1 MRGRVAQ
8 SAEPKAELILA
19 GENRGVSS
27 VVAGRN
33 GGGDRVV
40 KPPHPTPLTRGRGR
54 GDKAGELERASVE
67 KTPLHP
73 GPLPTTEVVVPGR
86 GRGDE
91 AKASRPRALSTEVP
105 SALSAKVSG
114 RGDEGEARPPKLL
127 DQVRGTMRVAHYAI
141 RTEEA
146 YVDWIK
152 RFILYHNKRHPNE
165 MGVEEI
171 TEYLTHLAVVGK
183 VAASTQ
189 NQALSALLFL
199 YQHVLKIELPRIE
212 AVRATAPVRLPM
224 VLSVSEVRRL
234 LNVVPEGIYRVMIE
248 LMYGSGMRLLES
260 CRLRVK
266 DIDFERGQIIIRE
279 GKGDKDRA
287 VPLPESVRERL
298 QRQIEVVAEQHRL
311 DFSEGNGRV
320 YLPHALAEKYPNANR
335 ELIWQYVFPA
345 ARLSVDPR
353 ESDGKLRRHH
363 IHETSVQKVMRDS
376 VLKSKL
382 AKKASCHTLRHSF
395 ATHLLD
401 TGTDIRTVQELL
413 GHSDVSTTM
422 IYTHVLQ
429 RGASGVRSPLDRL

>member
-1 MRGRVAQ
+1 MKRRLLVL
-8 SAEPKAELILA
+8 ELSPQKFL
-19 GENRGVSS
+19 
-27 VVAGRN
+27 
-33 GGGDRVV
+33 
-40 KPPHPTPLTRGRGR
+40 
-54 GDKAGELERASVE
+54 
-67 KTPLHP
+67 
-73 GPLPTTEVVVPGR
+73 
-86 GRGDE
+86 
-91 AKASRPRALSTEVP
+91 ALSP
-105 SALSAKVSG
+105 QKCRGQG
-114 RGDEGEARPPKLL
+114 RRGEARPPKLL

-212 AVRATAPVRLPM
+212 AVRATAPVRLPV

-298 QRQIEVVAEQHRL
+298 QRQIEVVAKQHRL